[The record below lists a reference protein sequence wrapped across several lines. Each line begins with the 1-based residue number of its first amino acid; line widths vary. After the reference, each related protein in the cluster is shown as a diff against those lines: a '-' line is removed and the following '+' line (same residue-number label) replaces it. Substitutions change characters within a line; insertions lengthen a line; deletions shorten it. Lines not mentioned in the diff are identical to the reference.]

1 VWEITA
7 RSLKLG
13 SFHRDRE
20 VCVEQGKCVIGFAD
34 RSADR
39 GTDVNHPDLPGL
51 APARSATSPFDGDD
65 HPAEGVVPGTMRQ
78 FCRLSRWSVRS
89 TGTTGAGSAHKIVF
103 GPICWSTL
111 SRIWEAPLSLIRV
124 SRTTSTPTAEISN
137 PAERIGDV
145 SHRSKPA
152 GVRTAG
158 YRSQQVSGA
167 VQTIRG
173 SVA

>member
-20 VCVEQGKCVIGFAD
+20 VCVEQGECVIGFAD

-39 GTDVNHPDLPGL
+39 GADVNHPDAHGL
-51 APARSATSPFDGDD
+51 TPAHHATSPFGGDD
-65 HPAEGVVPGTMRQ
+65 HPAEGVVLGTMRQ
-78 FCRLSRWSVRS
+78 FCRLNRCSVRS
-89 TGTTGAGSAHKIVF
+89 TGITGAGSVHKIVF
-103 GPICWSTL
+103 GPTCWSTL

-124 SRTTSTPTAEISN
+124 SRTTSTPTVEISN
-137 PAERIGDV
+137 PAERIGDA
-145 SHRSKPA
+145 SHRSKPM
-152 GVRTAG
+152 GVLTAG
-158 YRSQQVSGA
+158 YRSRQVSGA